1 MVSQIEAL
9 TLKVL
14 TLNGYEGD
22 KFNRNIL
29 YAFKGNKQESVR
41 ALDGFREYDKMY
53 AILNF
58 LKHNSL
64 STFNV
69 LKENFNDV
77 LKEDDY
83 TSR

>member
-1 MVSQIEAL
+1 MLSHGIAEIRKNELYCSLYAQYFHQMVSQIEVL

-53 AILNF
+53 AIRI
-58 LKHNSL
+58 K
-64 STFNV
+64 T
-69 LKENFNDV
+69 
-77 LKEDDY
+77 
-83 TSR
+83 